1 MASRAGAKKPGP
13 AVGQKR
19 KKPDDDK
26 PTRMGL
32 SDALGADYGDFE
44 VAPRS
49 AALPEDVGVEDFVD
63 EDAGSG
69 SASAAAFGDAGDG
82 HGGKVKDKS
91 KKSKSSSKSTR
102 AGAGGGEEDDDDGG
116 SEKEGG
122 DGGVGLRK
130 RLLELLESH
139 PRGVGSRALARRLE
153 VPPEALGKVMVG
165 LIAEGR
171 VDPMKTR
178 NADGAEVQV
187 FVAVKPERADKL
199 RGLGEEDKAV
209 LAIVERSGGTG
220 VWVRT
225 IKNQTKV
232 QQAALLKI
240 LKRLEGRKLIKPITS
255 IAFKHRKMFMGYD
268 IGEAAVQKQGGADG
282 FRLLVSR
289 AGRAEAGCW

>member
-1 MASRAGAKKPGP
+1 
-13 AVGQKR
+13 
-19 KKPDDDK
+19 
-26 PTRMGL
+26 MGL

-49 AALPEDVGVEDFVD
+49 AALPEDVADFVD
-63 EDAGSG
+63 VDVGSG
-69 SASAAAFGDAGDG
+69 SASAAAYGDAGDG
-82 HGGKVKDKS
+82 HDGKVKDKS
-91 KKSKSSSKSTR
+91 KKSARSNKSTR
-102 AGAGGGEEDDDDGG
+102 AGAGGGEEDDGASGG
-116 SEKEGG
+116 GGEKEGG

-139 PRGVGSRALARRLE
+139 PRGLASRTLAKRLE
-153 VPPEALGKVMVG
+153 VSPEVLGKVMVG
-165 LIAEGR
+165 LIDEGR

-187 FVAVKPERADKL
+187 FVAVKPERAEKL

-220 VWVRT
+220 VWIRT

-232 QQAALLKI
+232 QQAALIKI

-268 IGEAAVQKQGGADG
+268 IGEHAGGGCGGKGCRARGAGVLRRPATTASGRTGVQWPAALRPTRQQ
-282 FRLLVSR
+282 SR
-289 AGRAEAGCW
+289 TGP